1 VAGRDRDGRG
11 HAPQGEREVGE
22 ARHQAAVTSG
32 AAARGVDGQV
42 LSGEGRLVAYSNF
55 VKVAHTVFSLP
66 FAFVGV
72 AAASFIQ
79 PLGLRAVLLVIAAF
93 GTARFTAMGFN
104 RIADRRLDALNPRT
118 QGRELPSQRMSLT
131 EAWALVAVMAVLFVV
146 SAALLNPLCLA
157 LSPVAV
163 VWVTVYSYSKRFTA
177 LSHLWLGLGMAISP
191 VGGYLAVT
199 GAWST
204 PWWVILL
211 LALVVTCWG
220 GGFDVLYSLQ
230 DERFDRKHGLKSLT
244 VALGARRA
252 ILTARLLHGLA
263 AVALVTFG
271 LAAGFGAWY
280 FVGSA
285 VALGLLV
292 WEHRLV
298 HPGDYSRLDAAF
310 FAMNGI
316 ISAVVMAGAVVDAML
331 R

>member
-1 VAGRDRDGRG
+1 MTAG
-11 HAPQGEREVGE
+11 APPG
-22 ARHQAAVTSG
+22 
-32 AAARGVDGQV
+32 GVDGQV
-42 LSGEGRLVAYSNF
+42 LAGEGRLVAYSNF

-72 AAASFIQ
+72 AAASFVH
-79 PLGLRAVLLVIAAF
+79 PLTLRTVLLVAAAF

-104 RIADRRLDALNPRT
+104 RIADRRIDALNPRT
-118 QGRELPSQRMSLT
+118 AGRELPAQRMTLA
-131 EAWALVAVMAVLFVV
+131 EAWALVTVMAVLFVV
-146 SAALLNPLCLA
+146 SAALLNPLCLV
-157 LSPVAV
+157 LSPVALA
-163 VWVTVYSYSKRFTA
+163 WVTVYSYAKRFTA
-177 LSHLWLGLGMAISP
+177 LSHLWLGVGMAISP

-230 DERFDRKHGLKSLT
+230 DESFDREHGLKSLT
-244 VALGARRA
+244 VALGAPRA
-252 ILTARLLHGLA
+252 IFAARMLHGLA
-263 AVALVTFG
+263 AAALVGFG

-280 FVGSA
+280 FVGTLL
-285 VALGLLV
+285 ALGLLV

-316 ISAVVMAGAVVDAML
+316 ISAAVMAGAVLDAVL

>member
-1 VAGRDRDGRG
+1 VTGAG
-11 HAPQGEREVGE
+11 
-22 ARHQAAVTSG
+22 
-32 AAARGVDGQV
+32 GVDGQV
-42 LSGEGRLVAYSNF
+42 LSGGGRLVAYANF

-72 AAASFIQ
+72 AAASRVR
-79 PLGLRAVLLVIAAF
+79 PVTVRTLLLVVVAF
-93 GTARFTAMGFN
+93 GAARFAAMGFN
-104 RIADRRLDALNPRT
+104 RIADRRLDELNPRT
-118 QGRELPSQRMSLT
+118 ASRELPARRMSLA
-131 EAWALVAVMAVLFVV
+131 EAWLLVVAMSGLFVL
-146 SAALLNPLCLA
+146 AAGLLNPLCLV
-157 LSPVAV
+157 LSPVALA
-163 VWVTVYSYSKRFTA
+163 WVTVYSYAKRFTA
-177 LSHLWLGLGMAISP
+177 LSHLWLGVGMAISP

-230 DERFDRKHGLKSLT
+230 DESFDREHGLKSLT
-244 VALGARRA
+244 VALGAPRA
-252 ILTARLLHGLA
+252 IFAARMLHGLA
-263 AVALVTFG
+263 AAALVGFG

-280 FVGSA
+280 FVGTLL
-285 VALGLLV
+285 ALGLLV

-316 ISAVVMAGAVVDAML
+316 ISSAVMMGAIADVVL

>member
-1 VAGRDRDGRG
+1 MTAGTGTG
-11 HAPQGEREVGE
+11 
-22 ARHQAAVTSG
+22 ARAG
-32 AAARGVDGQV
+32 GVDGQV
-42 LSGEGRLVAYSNF
+42 LAGEGRLVAYSNF

-72 AAASFIQ
+72 AAASFVH
-79 PLGLRAVLLVIAAF
+79 PLTVRTVLLVIAAF

-104 RIADRRLDALNPRT
+104 RIADRGLDALNPRT
-118 QGRELPSQRMSLT
+118 AGRELPAQRMTLA
-131 EAWALVAVMAVLFVV
+131 EAWVLVVVMAALFVV

-157 LSPVAV
+157 LSPVAL
-163 VWVTVYSYSKRFTA
+163 VWITVYSYSKRFTA

-199 GAWST
+199 GAWSS
-204 PWWVILL
+204 PWWEILL

-230 DERFDRKHGLKSLT
+230 DEAFDREHGLKSMA
-244 VALGARRA
+244 VALGAPAA
-252 ILTARLLHGLA
+252 IRVARLLHASA
-263 AVALVTFG
+263 AVALAGFG

-280 FVGSA
+280 FVGTGL
-285 VALGLLV
+285 ALALLV

-298 HPGDYSRLDAAF
+298 KPGDYSRLDAAF
-310 FAMNGI
+310 FSMNGI
-316 ISAVVMAGAVVDAML
+316 ISAVVMAGAALDAVL

>member
-1 VAGRDRDGRG
+1 M
-11 HAPQGEREVGE
+11 
-22 ARHQAAVTSG
+22 TSG
-32 AAARGVDGQV
+32 ARAGGVDGQV
-42 LSGEGRLVAYSNF
+42 LAGEGRLVAYSNF

-72 AAASFIQ
+72 AAASFVH
-79 PLGLRAVLLVIAAF
+79 PLTLRTVLLVIAAF

-104 RIADRRLDALNPRT
+104 RIADRWLDAQNPRT
-118 QGRELPSQRMSLT
+118 AGRELPAQRMTLA

-157 LSPVAV
+157 LSPVALA
-163 VWVTVYSYSKRFTA
+163 WVTVYSYTKRLTS
-177 LSHLWLGLGMAISP
+177 LSHLWLGAGMAMSP

-199 GAWST
+199 GSWST

-230 DERFDRKHGLKSLT
+230 DEGFDREHGLKSLT
-244 VALGARRA
+244 VAMGARGA
-252 ILTARLLHGLA
+252 IGAARLLHGLA
-263 AVALVTFG
+263 AAALIAFG
-271 LAAGFGAWY
+271 LAAGFGRWY
-280 FVGSA
+280 FLGAALA
-285 VALGLLV
+285 VGLLV

-298 HPGDYSRLDAAF
+298 HPNDLTRLDAAF

-316 ISAVVMAGAVVDAML
+316 ISAVVMAGAIADAVL

>member
-1 VAGRDRDGRG
+1 M
-11 HAPQGEREVGE
+11 
-22 ARHQAAVTSG
+22 
-32 AAARGVDGQV
+32 DGQV
-42 LSGEGRLVAYSNF
+42 LAGEGRLVAYSNF

-72 AAASFIQ
+72 AAASFIH
-79 PLGLRAVLLVIAAF
+79 PLTVRTVLLVIAAF

-118 QGRELPSQRMSLT
+118 AGRELPARRMTLA
-131 EAWALVAVMAVLFVV
+131 EAWVLVVVMAVLFVV

-157 LSPVAV
+157 LSPVALA
-163 VWVTVYSYSKRFTA
+163 WITVYSYAKRFTS
-177 LSHLWLGLGMAISP
+177 LSHLWLGVGMAISP

-220 GGFDVLYSLQ
+220 GGFDVIYSLQ
-230 DERFDRKHGLKSLT
+230 DETFDREHGLRSMT
-244 VALGARRA
+244 VALGAPSA
-252 ILTARLLHGLA
+252 ILVARVLHALA
-263 AVALVTFG
+263 AGALIAFG
-271 LAAGFGAWY
+271 LAAGFGPSY
-280 FVGSA
+280 FVGTA
-285 VALGLLV
+285 VALALLV

-310 FAMNGI
+310 FSMNGI
-316 ISAVVMAGAVVDAML
+316 ISAVVMAGAVLDAVL

>member
-1 VAGRDRDGRG
+1 M
-11 HAPQGEREVGE
+11 
-22 ARHQAAVTSG
+22 TSG
-32 AAARGVDGQV
+32 GVDGQV
-42 LSGEGRLVAYSNF
+42 LAGEGRLVAYSNF

-72 AAASFIQ
+72 AAASFVHPIT
-79 PLGLRAVLLVIAAF
+79 LRTVLLVIAAF

-118 QGRELPSQRMSLT
+118 AGRELPARRMSLA
-131 EAWALVAVMAVLFVV
+131 EAWVLVVVMAALFVA
-146 SAALLNPLCLA
+146 SAGLLNPLCLA
-157 LSPVAV
+157 LSPVALA
-163 VWVTVYSYSKRFTA
+163 WITVYSFSKRFTA
-177 LSHLWLGLGMAISP
+177 LSHLWLGVGMAISP

-199 GAWST
+199 GAWSS

-230 DERFDRKHGLKSLT
+230 DEAFDREHGLKSLT
-244 VALGARRA
+244 VALGAPRA
-252 ILTARLLHGLA
+252 IGAARLLHGLA
-263 AVALVTFG
+263 AVALAAFG

-280 FVGSA
+280 FAGGA
-285 VALGLLV
+285 LALGLLV

-298 HPGDYSRLDAAF
+298 RPGDYGRLDAAF
-310 FAMNGI
+310 FSMNGI
-316 ISAVVMAGAVVDAML
+316 ISAVVMAGAVLDAVL

>member
-1 VAGRDRDGRG
+1 MTAGAGTGARG
-11 HAPQGEREVGE
+11 GG
-22 ARHQAAVTSG
+22 G
-32 AAARGVDGQV
+32 GGGGVDGQV

-72 AAASFIQ
+72 AAASFVH
-79 PLGLRAVLLVIAAF
+79 PLTLRTVLLVIAAF

-104 RIADRRLDALNPRT
+104 RIADRSLDALNPRT
-118 QGRELPSQRMSLT
+118 AGRELPAQRMTLA
-131 EAWALVAVMAVLFVV
+131 EAWALVVVMAVLFVV
-146 SAALLNPLCLA
+146 SAGLLNRLCLV
-157 LSPVAV
+157 LSPVALL
-163 VWVTVYSYSKRFTA
+163 WITVYSYSKRFTS

-199 GAWST
+199 GSWST

-230 DERFDRKHGLKSLT
+230 DEGFDREHGLKSMT
-244 VALGARRA
+244 VALGAPAA
-252 ILTARLLHGLA
+252 ILVARLLHGLA
-263 AVALVTFG
+263 AVALVGFG

-280 FVGSA
+280 FAGTALA
-285 VALGLLV
+285 VALLA

-310 FAMNGI
+310 FTMNGI
-316 ISAVVMAGAVVDAML
+316 ISGVVMAGAVLDAVL

>member
-1 VAGRDRDGRG
+1 MTS
-11 HAPQGEREVGE
+11 EVR
-22 ARHQAAVTSG
+22 A
-32 AAARGVDGQV
+32 GVDGQV
-42 LSGEGRLVAYSNF
+42 LAGGGRLVAYSNF
-55 VKVAHTVFSLP
+55 VKVAHTIFSLP

-72 AAASFIQ
+72 AAASFVH
-79 PLGLRAVLLVIAAF
+79 PLTLRTVLLVIAAF

-118 QGRELPSQRMSLT
+118 SGRELPARRMTLA
-131 EAWALVAVMAVLFVV
+131 EAWALVAVMAVLFVM

-157 LSPVAV
+157 LSPLALA
-163 VWVTVYSYSKRFTA
+163 WVTVYSYSKRFTA
-177 LSHLWLGLGMAISP
+177 LSHLWLGVGMAISP

-204 PWWVILL
+204 PWWVIML
-211 LALVVTCWG
+211 LAAVVTSWG

-230 DERFDRKHGLKSLT
+230 DEAFDREHGLRSLT
-244 VALGARRA
+244 VALGAPSA
-252 ILTARLLHGLA
+252 ILVARVLHVLA
-263 AVALVTFG
+263 AGALIAFG

-280 FVGSA
+280 FVGTA

-298 HPGDYSRLDAAF
+298 KPGDYRRLDAAF

-316 ISAVVMAGAVVDAML
+316 ISAVVMAGAVLDAVL